1 MIISLIVH
9 HALKDMAAWGKP
21 RKRDSYSHLQ
31 MNYFTVIRKLI
42 YACPDTNDFIIIGRF
57 FSSQAWDL
65 SHAHLER
72 NPNKHININHSNHIN
87 HTNHRSDNYGIYPM
101 HILNT
106 TPTYTPIS
114 ILAILKSCKSCLI
127 LLFKTANRTV
137 RFSTTKRGSL
147 RCLFGFLGTGIN
159 SGCSISL

>member
-1 MIISLIVH
+1 MH

-65 SHAHLER
+65 SHVHNER
-72 NPNKHININHSNHIN
+72 NP
-87 HTNHRSDNYGIYPM
+87 DNSPTSIMVITKIMKITVQTLYATPKGVQGIGGKNSFYKYFIP
-101 HILNT
+101 H
-106 TPTYTPIS
+106 
-114 ILAILKSCKSCLI
+114 
-127 LLFKTANRTV
+127 
-137 RFSTTKRGSL
+137 
-147 RCLFGFLGTGIN
+147 GI
-159 SGCSISL
+159 